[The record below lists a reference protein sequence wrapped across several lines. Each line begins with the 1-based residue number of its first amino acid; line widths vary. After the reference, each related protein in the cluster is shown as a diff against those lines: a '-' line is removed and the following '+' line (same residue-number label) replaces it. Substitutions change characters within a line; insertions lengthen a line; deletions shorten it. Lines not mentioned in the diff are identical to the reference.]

1 MALTNDI
8 KTFFKYNWL
17 LELLVERDLKV
28 KYRRSVLG
36 YFWSILNPL
45 LMMIILTIVFSTVF
59 RFDIPNYPV
68 YLLAGQLIYSFF
80 AEATSMALSSI
91 LDGAA
96 LIKKV
101 YLPKYIF
108 PLSRVLSSFAS
119 VVLSLCA
126 LFLVMLIT
134 DVEFHVTIILLPLAM
149 MYILLFSIG
158 IGLIMSAGVVF
169 FRDLKYLYT
178 VFLTA
183 LNYIT
188 PIFYPANIVPAEYK
202 MLVEYNPLYF
212 FVSFFREVT
221 IYGQWPNF
229 ELHLWCLMYSC
240 LAMGIGVYC
249 FKRYQG
255 KFILYI

>member
-1 MALTNDI
+1 MSFLEGI
-8 KTFFKYNWL
+8 KRLIKYRWL
-17 LELLVERDLKV
+17 LQLLVERDLKV

-45 LMMIILTIVFSTVF
+45 LMMAILTIVFSQVF

-68 YLLAGQLIYSFF
+68 YLLAGQLMYSFF
-80 AEATSMALSSI
+80 AEATSMALGSI

-108 PLSRVLSSFAS
+108 PLSRVLSSFTS
-119 VVLSLCA
+119 MLLSLCA
-126 LFLVMLIT
+126 LFIVMAAMGVKFRATLL
-134 DVEFHVTIILLPLAM
+134 LLPVAM
-149 MYILLFSIG
+149 LYILMFSIG
-158 IGLIMSAGVVF
+158 VGLIMSAAVVF
-169 FRDLKYLYT
+169 FRDLQYLYT

-188 PIFYPANIVPAEYK
+188 PIFYPVSIVPAEYK
-202 MLVEYNPLYF
+202 ALVMYNPLYC
-212 FVSFFREVT
+212 FVTFFRQVT
-221 IYGQWPNF
+221 IYGEWPGIR
-229 ELHLWCLMYSC
+229 EHLWCLGYALS
-240 LAMGIGVYC
+240 AVAAGIYC
-249 FKRYQG
+249 FKRWQN

>member
-1 MALTNDI
+1 MTLRENLSNL
-8 KTFFKYNWL
+8 FKYRWL
-17 LELLVERDLKV
+17 LQLLVERDLKV

-80 AEATSMALSSI
+80 AEATSMALGAI

-108 PLSRVLSSFAS
+108 PLSRVLSSFTS
-119 VVLSLCA
+119 ILLSLCA
-126 LFLVMLIT
+126 LFFVMIIT
-134 DVEFHVTIILLPLAM
+134 GVEFHLTLLLLPLAM
-149 MYILLFSIG
+149 IYILIFSIG
-158 IGLIMSAGVVF
+158 VGLIMSAGVVF

-188 PIFYPANIVPAEYK
+188 PIFYPVNIVPPEYK
-202 MLVEYNPLYF
+202 TLVVYNPLYS
-212 FVSFFREVT
+212 FVTFFRQVT
-221 IYGQWPNF
+221 IYGQWPAG
-229 ELHLWCLMYSC
+229 ELHLQCCGYAF
-240 LAMGIGVYC
+240 LALLLGTYL
-249 FKRYQG
+249 FKKYQ
-255 KFILYI
+255 KDFILYI

>member
-1 MALTNDI
+1 MSFLEGI
-8 KTFFKYNWL
+8 KRLIKYRWL
-17 LELLVERDLKV
+17 LQLLVERDLKV

-45 LMMIILTIVFSTVF
+45 LMMAILTIVFSQVF

-68 YLLAGQLIYSFF
+68 YLLAGQLMYSFF
-80 AEATSMALSSI
+80 AEATSMALGSI

-108 PLSRVLSSFAS
+108 PLSRVLSSFTS
-119 VVLSLCA
+119 VLLSLCA
-126 LFLVMLIT
+126 LFIVMLST
-134 DVEFHVTIILLPLAM
+134 GVKFHATLLLLPVAM
-149 MYILLFSIG
+149 LYILMFSIG
-158 IGLIMSAGVVF
+158 VGLIMSAAVVF
-169 FRDLKYLYT
+169 FRDLQYLYT

-188 PIFYPANIVPAEYK
+188 PIFYPVSIVPAEYK
-202 MLVEYNPLYF
+202 ALVMYNPLYW
-212 FVSFFREVT
+212 FVTFFRQVT
-221 IYGQWPNF
+221 IYGEWPGIR
-229 ELHLWCLMYSC
+229 EHLWCLGYALS
-240 LAMGIGVYC
+240 AVAAGIYC
-249 FKRYQG
+249 FKRCQN

>member
-1 MALTNDI
+1 MTLRENLSNL
-8 KTFFKYNWL
+8 FKYRWL
-17 LELLVERDLKV
+17 LQLLVERDLKV

-80 AEATSMALSSI
+80 AEATSMALGAV

-108 PLSRVLSSFAS
+108 PLSRVLSSFTS
-119 VVLSLCA
+119 ILLSLCA
-126 LFLVMLIT
+126 LFFVMIIT
-134 DVEFHVTIILLPLAM
+134 GVEFHLTLLLLPLAM
-149 MYILLFSIG
+149 IYILIFSIG

-169 FRDLKYLYT
+169 FRDLKYL
-178 VFLTA
+178 
-183 LNYIT
+183 
-188 PIFYPANIVPAEYK
+188 
-202 MLVEYNPLYF
+202 
-212 FVSFFREVT
+212 
-221 IYGQWPNF
+221 
-229 ELHLWCLMYSC
+229 
-240 LAMGIGVYC
+240 
-249 FKRYQG
+249 
-255 KFILYI
+255 

>member
-1 MALTNDI
+1 MTFSEDI
-8 KTFFKYNWL
+8 KRLIKYRWL
-17 LELLVERDLKV
+17 LQLLVERDLKI

-80 AEATSMALSSI
+80 AEATSMALGAI

-108 PLSRVLSSFAS
+108 PLSRVLSSFTS
-119 VVLSLCA
+119 ILLSLCA
-126 LFLVMLIT
+126 LFMVMLVT
-134 DVEFHVTIILLPLAM
+134 GVEFHATLLLLPVSML
-149 MYILLFSIG
+149 YILVFSIG
-158 IGLIMSAGVVF
+158 MGLIMSAAVVF

-188 PIFYPANIVPAEYK
+188 PIFYPVNIVPAEYEA
-202 MLVEYNPLYF
+202 LVMYNPLYF
-212 FVSFFREVT
+212 FVTFFRQVT
-221 IYGQWPNF
+221 IYGQWPGIR
-229 ELHLWCLMYSC
+229 EHLWCLGYALSAAA
-240 LAMGIGVYC
+240 LGIYC
-249 FKRYQG
+249 FKRYQN